1 MILGITEKEQKIIDE
16 ILAEHKN
23 DYKFY
28 AYGSRVK
35 GTHTQLS
42 DLDILI
48 KGSQEMPFD
57 ILEELK
63 HKFDNS
69 SLPYV
74 VNFSDYHKIDT
85 NFYQQIEK
93 DLTLIYPRP

>member
-1 MILGITEKEQKIIDE
+1 MIGGITQKEQNIINE
-16 ILAEHKN
+16 ILAA
-23 DYKFY
+23 YKINYRFY

-35 GTHTQLS
+35 GTHSPTS

-48 KGSQEMPFD
+48 KGNQEMPFD

-63 HKFDNS
+63 QKFDNS
-69 SLPYV
+69 LLPYV

-85 NFYQQIEK
+85 DFYKQIEK
-93 DLTLIYPRP
+93 DLREL

>member
-1 MILGITEKEQKIIDE
+1 MIIGITEKEQKIIDN
-16 ILAEHKN
+16 ILAVYKN
-23 DYKFY
+23 DYQFY

-35 GTHTQLS
+35 GTHSQLS

-57 ILEELK
+57 SLEELK
-63 HKFDNS
+63 QKFDNS
-69 SLPYV
+69 LLPYV

-85 NFYQQIEK
+85 DFYQQIEK
-93 DLTLIYPRP
+93 DLKQI